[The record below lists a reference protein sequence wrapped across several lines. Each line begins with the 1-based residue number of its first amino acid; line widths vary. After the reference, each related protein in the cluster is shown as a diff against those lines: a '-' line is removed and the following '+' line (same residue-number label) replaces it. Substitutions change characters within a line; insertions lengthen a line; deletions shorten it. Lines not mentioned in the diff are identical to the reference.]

1 MEGRRVECVQLKGV
15 VRMEGKEDMYE
26 HSTFQIFPG
35 LVVAIRDSRYMRQ
48 SGSVVGLVQLHT

>member
-1 MEGRRVECVQLKGV
+1 MGGRRVECVQLKGL

-35 LVVAIRDSRYMRQ
+35 LGVAVRDSRYMRQ
-48 SGSVVGLVQLHT
+48 SGSVAGLV